1 MTGPSPFDIA
11 RAIGQN
17 IGQYQQDER
26 ESSIIDRILNQ
37 AQSGGGY
44 QQAINQLLSSRI
56 SPQRQQMALGAIQ
69 NLQQQQSAANMFGT
83 DFAGLSPDLQKA
95 YIGEKYKQP
104 AGGLTGQPI
113 SPEISNAIE
122 QVIRSNP
129 EASAEELMIEF
140 DKAGV
145 PRTFSNSAIETRRRR
160 DEIEEK
166 RSQSREDIRL
176 KRDERLIQ
184 EVDDIRK
191 TIPIKRASTEV
202 MENALLNNNLS
213 YFSLANLAKLPGF
226 EWAETVGG
234 STFKAAQKNHLI
246 STIGQ
251 LTGRPNQWIE
261 QQISEAYAKIGRPQD
276 ANLAGMVFTRFE
288 TDAINKWVEII
299 DELEEKGTIAPGK
312 LGRAA
317 SKEMEK
323 WYQQEIKKVNKK
335 INDIA
340 SGKLRPEE
348 LFVPEGKVV
357 MYAPDGG
364 ILHVDNNEEQ
374 INYYK
379 SLGATQP

>member
-44 QQAINQLLSSRI
+44 QQAINQILSSRI

-83 DFAGLSPDLQKA
+83 DFAGLSPELQKA
-95 YIGEKYKQP
+95 YIGAL
-104 AGGLTGQPI
+104 AGGSTSQPI
-113 SPEISNAIE
+113 SPKIINAME
-122 QVIRSNP
+122 QVIRENP

-140 DKAGV
+140 DKARV
-145 PRTFSNSAIETRRRR
+145 PRIFSNSPIETRRKR
-160 DEIEEK
+160 DESEE
-166 RSQSREDIRL
+166 RRALSRDEMRL

-202 MENALLNNNLS
+202 MENSLLNNDLS

-261 QQISEAYAKIGRPQD
+261 QQISESYAKIGRPQD
-276 ANLAGMVFTRFE
+276 ANLAAMVFTRFE
-288 TDAINKWVEII
+288 SDAMNKWVEII
-299 DELEEKGTIAPGK
+299 DDLEEKGTISPGN
-312 LGRAA
+312 LGRIA

-323 WYQQEIKKVNKK
+323 WYQKEIKKVNKK

-340 SGKLRPEE
+340 SGKLRPQEM
-348 LFVPEGKVV
+348 LVPEGKVA

-364 ILHVDNNEEQ
+364 LLYVDDNEEQ
-374 INYYK
+374 VNYYK